1 MKKILGLLLVMMM
14 LVSPFTVR
22 AISAED
28 EEINIKKYN
37 TLNFKEILAQENI
50 KEEFKDY
57 AETDDQI
64 TIYLFRGNGCGYCQ
78 RFLKFLNSITDEYG
92 KYFKVVGFEVWG
104 DSNNADLLGRIA
116 DFMEVD
122 AGGVPY
128 IIIGDQVFPGYAD
141 TYDDG
146 IKTAITELYNAEEKY
161 EVFEAYNNAIKEAKQ
176 EEFNKSTRPVIFN
189 GVFVAIGVIIVCFF
203 VKKQNEELLGKITE
217 ARYAKAPSA
226 PVRETREEEAP
237 VRVARKTTT
246 RKRR

>member
-14 LVSPFTVR
+14 LVSPFTAR
-22 AISAED
+22 AVTAED

-57 AETDDQI
+57 TETDDQI
-64 TIYLFRGNGCGYCQ
+64 TIYLFRGKGCGFC
-78 RFLKFLNSITDEYG
+78 RAFLNFINSITNEYG
-92 KYFKVVGFEVWG
+92 QYFKVVSFEVWG
-104 DSNNADLLGRIA
+104 DAENSDLLGRIA

-146 IKTAITELYNAEEKY
+146 IKSAITTLYNAEEKY
-161 EVFEAYNNAIKEAKQ
+161 DVFEAYNNAIKEAKQ

-189 GVFVAIGVIIVCFF
+189 GVFVAIGVVIVCFY

-217 ARYAKAPSA
+217 QRYAKA

-237 VRVARKTTT
+237 VRVAKKTTT